1 MAGLGHPSAAM
12 VVHVV
17 LYATLLSGRH
27 ACWCKES
34 DLRSRSA
41 ARLRCGL

>member
-1 MAGLGHPSAAM
+1 MAGLGHPSATM
-12 VVHVV
+12 VMHVV
-17 LYATLLSGRH
+17 LCAMLLSGRH

-41 ARLRCGL
+41 ARLKCGL